1 MRAGPVRTAVMSW
14 NLLVHALVTIVIAVM
29 MFGFPALA
37 FVVVRYFKLKE
48 RELAFEVEYRLKS
61 EQQQVALEQRMQRL
75 EDAMTSSERGM
86 SVRPGIDQPPAPPG
100 AHPRPTS

>member
-1 MRAGPVRTAVMSW
+1 MSW

-48 RELAFEVEYRLKS
+48 RELACEVEYRLKS

-75 EDAMTSSERGM
+75 EDAITNVER
-86 SVRPGIDQPPAPPG
+86 VRPEIGEPA
-100 AHPRPTS
+100 AASDVHPRTTS